1 MKKCATCGELKEETE
16 YNWRYK
22 SLGIRHPTYRECHKT
37 YRKNW
42 YETHKEQHLAN
53 VYERQQKVINDG
65 RQFVWDYLL
74 THPCVD
80 CGESN
85 PVVLEFDHVRGR
97 KKFNVSAMAGQ
108 GYSIATIEK
117 EIAKTEVRCANC
129 HRIKTSREGL
139 VFEITLAANNLCCS

>member
-16 YNWRYK
+16 FNWRYK
-22 SLGIRHPTYRECHKT
+22 SLGIRHPTCRECHKI

-85 PVVLEFDHVRGR
+85 PVVLEFDHVRGER
-97 KKFNVSAMAGQ
+97 NSMFLLWLDRVTQSQPSKKRSL
-108 GYSIATIEK
+108 K
-117 EIAKTEVRCANC
+117 PK
-129 HRIKTSREGL
+129 
-139 VFEITLAANNLCCS
+139 